1 MVTTSHGEVSL
12 LKIKQLVGG
21 RIRLVNLKKKFFND
35 GKSDVITDIMSIGK
49 TWNGSRDSGC
59 LSFESA
65 SYIQEII
72 GIWV

>member
-1 MVTTSHGEVSL
+1 MRTSHGEVSL
-12 LKIKQLVGG
+12 LKIKQLLGG
-21 RIRLVNLKKKFFND
+21 TVPLVNLKKKLFND
-35 GKSDVITDIMSIGK
+35 GKSDVTTDIMSVGK

-72 GIWV
+72 GTWV